1 MSMFIGS
8 ISDSWSLG
16 QILGNDAALEPSNVL
31 LDNKVIEILYR
42 DVPLYPHHNHH
53 RWSPSHG
60 FA

>member
-42 DVPLYPHHNHH
+42 DVPLYPHHIHH
-53 RWSPSHG
+53 HWSP
-60 FA
+60 